1 MTADFQVDRDTLEIT
16 LKTQDLRLKTWEA
29 FLERAYKII
38 SLVIAGNLA
47 AAIFVYPL
55 SIDPKLTP
63 DLSFSAAQS
72 IPRFAEGVT
81 LGIWGLGFVW
91 GLSLYIHNSVVSSL
105 WAQKPDAPAT
115 ELTRSF
121 SFPRAAIA
129 GSIAACILCAVLS
142 CWAFER
148 GLGEL
153 SLVALQSKFNLSP
166 P

>member
-1 MTADFQVDRDTLEIT
+1 MTAAFQTDRDALDIT

-38 SLVIAGNLA
+38 SLLIAGNLA

-55 SIDPKLTP
+55 SVDPKLTP

-91 GLSLYIHNSVVSSL
+91 GLFLYIHNSVISSL
-105 WAQKPDAPAT
+105 WTQKPDALAT
-115 ELTRSF
+115 E
-121 SFPRAAIA
+121 PA
-129 GSIAACILCAVLS
+129 
-142 CWAFER
+142 
-148 GLGEL
+148 
-153 SLVALQSKFNLSP
+153 
-166 P
+166 